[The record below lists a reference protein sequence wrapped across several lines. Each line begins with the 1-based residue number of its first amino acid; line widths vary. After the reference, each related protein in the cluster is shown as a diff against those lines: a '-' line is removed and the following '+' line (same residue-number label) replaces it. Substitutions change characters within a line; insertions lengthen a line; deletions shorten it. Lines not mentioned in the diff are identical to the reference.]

1 MLAISVVD
9 EPNDM
14 ELWLEEEIVE
24 KQQDWPIE
32 EVEEGWEHEGE
43 DEEHK

>member
-14 ELWLEEEIVE
+14 ELWVEEEIVE

-32 EVEEGWEHEGE
+32 EGWEDEGE